1 LQKDEKFV
9 SLIEGGSMI
18 SIILRRGITL
28 TDELRVLRLLYT
40 AGSISLNA
48 MERIMPGL
56 KINTLTKIKK
66 DGLILMGNDLI
77 EITEKGIA
85 ENEKTLDKGFE
96 A

>member
-1 LQKDEKFV
+1 
-9 SLIEGGSMI
+9 
-18 SIILRRGITL
+18 
-28 TDELRVLRLLYT
+28 
-40 AGSISLNA
+40 
-48 MERIMPGL
+48 MPGL